1 MADEA
6 YVLVLKRQKLGN
18 PPHLKPYQ
26 EKMGRV
32 APLCQK
38 EAAHLT
44 GTKRINRFNQCI
56 RDTLRTGKP

>member
-6 YVLVLKRQKLGN
+6 YVLILKRQKLGN
-18 PPHLKPYQ
+18 PPHLKPFQ
-26 EKMGRV
+26 DKMRGV

-44 GTKRINRFNQCI
+44 GLKKINRMNSCMRNHLKKRRI
-56 RDTLRTGKP
+56 